1 MNPPEKAAF
10 GAERA
15 DGRRRPE
22 TGPCAISAIGAAV
35 FAASL
40 LVLASAGWTGE
51 SPRPRLRAVA
61 TYSVIYDIARQVAGD
76 RAEVV
81 SLVPLGVDPHT
92 FEPKP
97 GDIRR
102 IAQADLVLYNGFNL
116 ELWFDRMVQG
126 SGTRA
131 RIVVMSHGV
140 PPIVIRDPLSRYDGT
155 PDPHA
160 WMDVRNV
167 MQHYVP
173 NVRDALSVADPEGA
187 AHYRQRADA
196 FLAQLDALDTWIRSQ
211 VARIPGDRRKLVTT
225 ENAMRYFAD
234 RYGFAVVGWIYTLA
248 PEAEPPAR
256 RVVELVERI
265 RTEKVP
271 ALFVDL
277 TLNPKLMERISQE
290 TGVPISGALYID
302 TLGGPGSGAD
312 SYVGMMRANVERLVA
327 GLSGAP

>member
-1 MNPPEKAAF
+1 MDDQ
-10 GAERA
+10 RHM
-15 DGRRRPE
+15 GRHSSLFTSGLSRRQFL
-22 TGPCAISAIGAAV
+22 GGLGAAV
-35 FAASL
+35 SGALFLVSAST
-40 LVLASAGWTGE
+40 GWGGE
-51 SPRPRLRAVA
+51 SSRPRIRVVA
-61 TYSVIYDIARQVAGD
+61 TYSVIYDIARHVAGN

-81 SLVPLGVDPHT
+81 SLVPVGTDPHT
-92 FEPKP
+92 FEPRP

-102 IAQADLVLYNGFNL
+102 IAEADLVLYNGFNL

-131 RIVVMSHGV
+131 RIVVASQGV
-140 PPIVIRDPLSRYDGT
+140 TPILIRDPLSRYDGT

-173 NVRDALSVADPEGA
+173 NVLDALSAADPEGA
-187 AHYRQRADA
+187 AHYRQNADA
-196 FLAQLDALDTWIRSQ
+196 FIAEIDSLDAWIRSQ
-211 VARIPGDRRKLVTT
+211 VARLPVDRRKLVTT

-234 RYGFAVVGWIYTLA
+234 RYGFTVVGWIYTLA

-256 RVVELVERI
+256 RVVELVKRI

-277 TLNPKLMERISQE
+277 TLNPKLMERISRE
-290 TGVPISGALYID
+290 TGVPIRGALYID
-302 TLGGPGSGAD
+302 TLGEPGSGAD
-312 SYVGMMRANVERLVA
+312 LYIGMMRVNVQRLVA
-327 GLSGAP
+327 GLGDAP

>member
-1 MNPPEKAAF
+1 MWPHG
-10 GAERA
+10 GAHALRA
-15 DGRRRPE
+15 M
-22 TGPCAISAIGAAV
+22 GAAV
-35 FAASL
+35 FSASFL
-40 LVLASAGWTGE
+40 LLASDGWGRE

-81 SLVPLGVDPHT
+81 SLVPVGVDPHT

-102 IAQADLVLYNGFNL
+102 IAEADLVLYNGFNL

-131 RIVVMSHGV
+131 RIVVMSQGV
-140 PPIVIRDPLSRYDGT
+140 TPIVIRDPLSRYDGA

-160 WMDVRNV
+160 WMDVWNV
-167 MQHYVP
+167 MRHYVP
-173 NVRDALSVADPEGA
+173 NVRDALSAADPEGA

-196 FLAQLDALDTWIRSQ
+196 FIAQLDALDAWIRSQ
-211 VARIPGDRRKLVTT
+211 VAQVPVERRKLVTT

-234 RYGFAVVGWIYTLA
+234 RYGCAVVGWIYTLA

-277 TLNPKLMERISQE
+277 TLNPKLMERISGE
-290 TGVPISGALYID
+290 TGVPIRGALYID
-302 TLGGPGSGAD
+302 TLGAPGSGAD
-312 SYVGMMRANVERLVA
+312 SYIGMMRVNVQRLVA
-327 GLSGAP
+327 GLGDAP